1 MEATTREIVEEILHP
16 QNPGYSEEHQLDRLV
31 ISVPE
36 IEVTL
41 PQHVSLQ
48 DEEEIKQI
56 LWETQREAILQSMI
70 LHPKGHKTEL
80 EKAKQRLLLLDQI
93 SEVQRQFLQ
102 KKEVRLFI
110 LCLCC
115 FLSV

>member
-1 MEATTREIVEEILHP
+1 MSVLKSTTKIKNNELRVRVRVIRARASSLECQLRHTPSTCSMSLLQQSTMEATTREIVEEILHP

-48 DEEEIKQI
+48 DEEEIK
-56 LWETQREAILQSMI
+56 
-70 LHPKGHKTEL
+70 
-80 EKAKQRLLLLDQI
+80 
-93 SEVQRQFLQ
+93 
-102 KKEVRLFI
+102 
-110 LCLCC
+110 
-115 FLSV
+115 

>member
-1 MEATTREIVEEILHP
+1 MERLILSAEDPDHFE
-16 QNPGYSEEHQLDRLV
+16 QDQLDRLV

-56 LWETQREAILQSMI
+56 VWETQREAILQSMI

-102 KKEVRLFI
+102 KKEVRL
-110 LCLCC
+110 L
-115 FLSV
+115 